1 VTKTPSTLV
10 QRKKCKSVEI
20 RETQIED
27 ILVTSPVLVKD
38 ILKLEEQPKLIG
50 RQLQVP
56 SGRLDMLYT
65 HKDYLLL
72 LELKV
77 TTFQKRFIRQ
87 VLNYKADLTNFQND
101 GKLVKGEIKP
111 VLLLPEVKGSDIKIA
126 KNEGIACLSYN
137 PEDVLRHFYSE
148 KLRPIT
154 SFSELKPID
163 IGIWN
168 IHLLN
173 KFIYHVENT
182 NSVKKLQK
190 LVEGS
195 PRTLYNKIKFA
206 KELNIIHWIPG
217 RDEIVL
223 SDLGK
228 SYVAARDPRFHET
241 LSEEQASVIKKFV
254 IQNPFYSSV
263 VLGIASVV
271 ECIFALSKN
280 TYPVPVP
287 YLMEYFTYYS
297 GKIFDWQTEKAKSHG
312 SRMYSNYAIELGLLA
327 KTDNN
332 IYMTP
337 EGFKFTIQMQLHKS
351 LRLMDNLVIN

>member
-1 VTKTPSTLV
+1 
-10 QRKKCKSVEI
+10 VEI

-27 ILVTSPVLVKD
+27 ILVISPLLVKD
-38 ILKLEEQPKLIG
+38 ILHLEEQPRLIG

-65 HKDYLLL
+65 HQDYLLL

-87 VLNYKADLTNFQND
+87 VLEYKADLANFQNE

-111 VLLLPEVKGSDIKIA
+111 FLLFPDIKSSDIKA
-126 KNEGIACLSYN
+126 AENEGVSCLIYN
-137 PEDVLRHFYSE
+137 PEDVLSYFYSE
-148 KLRPIT
+148 KLRPVT

-163 IGIWN
+163 VGIWN

-173 KFIYHVENT
+173 KFIYHLET
-182 NSVKKLQK
+182 TSSLRDLQN

-195 PRTLYNKIKFA
+195 PKTLYNKIKFA
-206 KELNIIHWIPG
+206 KEINVVHWIPG
-217 RDEIVL
+217 GDEITL
-223 SDLGK
+223 SELGK
-228 SYVAARDPRFHET
+228 SYVAAKDTRFYDR
-241 LSEEQASVIKKFV
+241 LSEAQASILKKFV
-254 IQNPFYSSV
+254 IQNPFHSSI

-271 ECIFALSKN
+271 ECVFALSKN

-287 YLMEYFTYYS
+287 YLRDYFTYYS
-297 GKIFDWQTEKAKSHG
+297 GKVFDWQTEKAKSHG

-327 KTDNN
+327 KTDNH

-351 LRLMDNLVIN
+351 LRLMDNLIIN